1 MKGRYNR
8 EIDYLRTEVMESG
21 TEFIGNEISS
31 SGSPEVTA
39 SVSDIG
45 HIAKCKATM
54 PKAFVLGG
62 VYSALPGYRSCL

>member
-54 PKAFVLGG
+54 PKA
-62 VYSALPGYRSCL
+62 